1 MALGISELVTC
12 CTALLTV
19 LSTVWSVSV
28 EEGFV
33 STRPEPLLTAELKSE
48 VGSGTHCTSGPADAS
63 ADG

>member
-1 MALGISELVTC
+1 
-12 CTALLTV
+12 
-19 LSTVWSVSV
+19 V